1 MKYVMSDIHGMYD
14 KYIEMLN
21 KISFSESDKL
31 YILGDII
38 DRGKDPIKIYKHI
51 IENNNII
58 LLKGN
63 HELMFQE
70 FYEGFENFNYSNWKY
85 NGGSSTKKSLYK
97 EGITYNEFYSFVKR
111 LPFIKVVNNFIL
123 THASTLV
130 LEKRYTDMLSLEAF
144 IEGQEEEFCLWDRS
158 SIGGDTFK
166 DYIHIYGH
174 TPVQMINGSNNILK
188 IENSIY
194 IDCGACFKDGRLA
207 CLRLDDMEEFYV

>member
-14 KYIEMLN
+14 KYIEMLD
-21 KISFSESDKL
+21 KISFSKLDEL

-38 DRGKDPIKIYKHI
+38 DRGKDSIKIYKHI
-51 IENNNII
+51 IQNENII

-70 FYEGFENFNYSNWKY
+70 FYESKEDFNYSNWKY
-85 NGGSSTKKSLYK
+85 NGGSYTKKSLYK
-97 EGITYNEFYSFVKR
+97 EGVTFNEFYNFIKNLS
-111 LPFIKVVNNFIL
+111 FIKVVDNFIL
-123 THASTLV
+123 THASTLIF
-130 LEKRYTDMLSLEAF
+130 EKRYIDMLSLEAF

-158 SIGGDTFK
+158 NIGGDTFK

-174 TPVQMINGSNNILK
+174 TPVQMINGTNNITK
-188 IENSIY
+188 IDNNIY

-207 CLRLDDMEEFYV
+207 CIRLDDLKEFYV